1 MKKLLSIL
9 ACLAITGHALADE
22 LNVVDISIKPGEN
35 KVVSV
40 ELLNPEHIYTLLEFT
55 LTLPEGIGIAKDEDG
70 EWAAELNASRFHDT
84 HTLEVEEIGEHVYK
98 FLVYSGLNKA
108 TKGTSGEIIS
118 LTLAADAD
126 APIGQKQGIFSEQL
140 FVDPDK
146 NGYNPDDKTFNIKI
160 GGVLGDAD
168 GNGEVEIADALA
180 VVNYILTN
188 GNPTGDFVFET
199 ANIVDD
205 EVISI
210 ADAVAIVN
218 IILNGGLS
226 E

>member
-1 MKKLLSIL
+1 M
-9 ACLAITGHALADE
+9 
-22 LNVVDISIKPGEN
+22 
-35 KVVSV
+35 
-40 ELLNPEHIYTLLEFT
+40 
-55 LTLPEGIGIAKDEDG
+55 
-70 EWAAELNASRFHDT
+70 
-84 HTLEVEEIGEHVYK
+84 
-98 FLVYSGLNKA
+98 
-108 TKGTSGEIIS
+108 
-118 LTLAADAD
+118 
-126 APIGQKQGIFSEQL
+126 
-140 FVDPDK
+140 DPDK